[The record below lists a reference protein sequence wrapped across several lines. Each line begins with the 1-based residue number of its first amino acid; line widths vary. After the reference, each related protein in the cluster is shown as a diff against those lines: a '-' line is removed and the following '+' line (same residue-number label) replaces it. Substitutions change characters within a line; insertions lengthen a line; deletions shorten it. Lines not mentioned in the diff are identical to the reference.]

1 MLFFQVSIVSN
12 SGLNM
17 ITSGCYVNKPE
28 LGADCTPRLL
38 MEGGNQSSFT
48 CCNSDRCNDDT
59 LVQGKNSKRAIVVT
73 TVVRIPVP
81 FGHTVLKFSRSPYL
95 DNHLSESI
103 CTCTIDTL

>member
-1 MLFFQVSIVSN
+1 MVAHFHMLTRSFCRFLFQVSIVSN

-59 LVQGKNSKRAIVVT
+59 LVQGKNSHHLFSM
-73 TVVRIPVP
+73 IPIAV
-81 FGHTVLKFSRSPYL
+81 Y
-95 DNHLSESI
+95 
-103 CTCTIDTL
+103 